1 MIRQIILAI
10 TSVFSIISL
19 FGCATTGSYT
29 SSGAKITDVKVALK
43 NGDIRPTCAVSC
55 SGTNGYHHGRRKIY
69 YDSGLW
75 FDLAVDVVKVGF
87 ESDQNYYY
95 LGRSAEGLGYFDA
108 ALAYYKLAKTET
120 VFKCDNLV
128 NNCDG
133 LVFPKDI
140 DERLMLVEHSSKDLK
155 NKVVSTD
162 QPENTPM
169 LMGNKSNFSEPP
181 VFENSQ
187 PTLNKLK
194 EKQFKAKKNLKKKLV
209 PSYQTGELE

>member
-1 MIRQIILAI
+1 M
-10 TSVFSIISL
+10 
-19 FGCATTGSYT
+19 
-29 SSGAKITDVKVALK
+29 
-43 NGDIRPTCAVSC
+43 
-55 SGTNGYHHGRRKIY
+55 
-69 YDSGLW
+69 
-75 FDLAVDVVKVGF
+75 
-87 ESDQNYYY
+87 
-95 LGRSAEGLGYFDA
+95 
-108 ALAYYKLAKTET
+108 
-120 VFKCDNLV
+120 